1 MKLSLK
7 SAVFLVI
14 GSAVFAVLDSFM
26 GINTALPQLQITYAY
41 AFLSF
46 VAVVWGPWA
55 GALTGL
61 LGTAISFG
69 FQWYLDLTTITG
81 NCAYGCLLGLMT
93 REIDIKNGFF
103 DRKEMKLFN
112 EEQIIANIVC
122 CLVLQP
128 IQRMIMNSQPIW
140 YLMRAGIW
148 TCLSRVFSVALLGTL
163 LLAAYAKSRVNA
175 ASFMRG

>member
-7 SAVFLVI
+7 NAVLLII
-14 GSAVFAVLDSFM
+14 GSAIYAILDSFM
-26 GINTALPQLQITYAY
+26 GINTAIPELQITYAY

-55 GALTGL
+55 GAIVGL

-69 FQWYLDLTTITG
+69 VQWYLDITTITG
-81 NCAYGCLLGLMT
+81 NCAYGCILGLWT

-103 DRKEMKLFN
+103 DRKEMKIFN
-112 EEQIIANIVC
+112 QNQIIANFVC
-122 CLVLQP
+122 CIILQP
-128 IQRMIMNSQPIW
+128 VQRMIMYKHPLYI
-140 YLMRAGIW
+140 LMRGGLW
-148 TCLSRVFSVALLGTL
+148 PFFSRIFSVALLGTL
-163 LLAAYAKSRVNA
+163 FLAAYAKSRINA